1 MSILLKAIKDG
12 AGKVTGLGELVPD
25 EVAIIT
31 GDLQFGDG
39 TKQTTAF
46 TPTAVPVASVHG
58 RTGAV
63 VSAAN
68 DYSGAQVSFDP
79 ASSGLTATNVQGAID
94 ELGNVVKETASDM
107 LFMGLL
113 GFDDADPAAP
123 AQPGPT
129 NYYIFNTAGTRTVG
143 DAAGKAI
150 VIGDWLVYHRV
161 SSKWIHLD
169 YSARIATAAG
179 TSYDPGTN
187 TTLTGVTVQEA
198 LDQTDVELV
207 ALNAKVDGVIA
218 APGGVASFKGRTGA
232 VVPVAGDYTGTLV
245 TFAPTATITAATV
258 QGAIAEVDAKV
269 IGLALPFFDTDGVSK
284 PILLG

>member
-1 MSILLKAIKDG
+1 
-12 AGKVTGLGELVPD
+12 
-25 EVAIIT
+25 
-31 GDLQFGDG
+31 
-39 TKQTTAF
+39 
-46 TPTAVPVASVHG
+46 
-58 RTGAV
+58 
-63 VSAAN
+63 
-68 DYSGAQVSFDP
+68 
-79 ASSGLTATNVQGAID
+79 
-94 ELGNVVKETASDM
+94 M

-113 GFDDADPAAP
+113 GFDDADPVAP

-143 DAAGKAI
+143 DATGK
-150 VIGDWLVYHRV
+150 VIAVGDWLAYHRV
-161 SSKWIHLD
+161 TSKWIHLD

-179 TSYDPGTN
+179 TSYDPGSPLEKAN
-187 TTLTGVTVQEA
+187 AILTGVTVQEA

-245 TFAPTATITAATV
+245 TFAPTASITAATV
-258 QGAIAEVDAKV
+258 QGAVEEVDAKV
-269 IGLALPFFDTDGVSK
+269 TAMALPFFDTDGVSK